1 VAQLTFA
8 LLLEL
13 CHHVG
18 SHNDAVKSGRWS
30 SNPDFCFWDHDLIE
44 LAGKTLG
51 IIGYGNIG
59 RSVARIAVAFG
70 MNVLVYDVSSP
81 GFVTEGN
88 IRITNFDTI
97 LKQSDIISLHCPL
110 TESTRNMINKE
121 TIFKMKDGIIII
133 NTARGPL
140 INELDLSHAL
150 REGKVYAA
158 AVDVVSVEPVETGN
172 PLLGNKNCI
181 MTPHIAWAPKEARKR
196 LMNTAVNNLRSFIAG
211 SPENVVN

>member
-1 VAQLTFA
+1 
-8 LLLEL
+8 
-13 CHHVG
+13 
-18 SHNDAVKSGRWS
+18 
-30 SNPDFCFWDHDLIE
+30 
-44 LAGKTLG
+44 
-51 IIGYGNIG
+51 
-59 RSVARIAVAFG
+59 
-70 MNVLVYDVSSP
+70 
-81 GFVTEGN
+81 
-88 IRITNFDTI
+88 
-97 LKQSDIISLHCPL
+97 
-110 TESTRNMINKE
+110 MINKE

-133 NTARGPL
+133 NTARGQL
-140 INELDLSHAL
+140 VNELDLSHAL